1 MKLVYGGVDC
11 VSEGPE
17 DFKEQG
23 CWNLM
28 IKLQEELLE
37 TNIENACFDV
47 RSLLSGESGE
57 RQVTVVSNRL
67 TTNYKYHA
75 AMQVIND
82 ILWMCWMVYCR
93 REKQVSLMWL
103 AVVLDYHLLFW
114 SPAFKKNRLKEN
126 EL

>member
-1 MKLVYGGVDC
+1 
-11 VSEGPE
+11 
-17 DFKEQG
+17 
-23 CWNLM
+23 M

-75 AMQVIND
+75 AMKVIND
-82 ILWMCWMVYCR
+82 ILWMC
-93 REKQVSLMWL
+93 
-103 AVVLDYHLLFW
+103 
-114 SPAFKKNRLKEN
+114 
-126 EL
+126 